1 MNRNEKFVITINR
14 ELGSGGHTVGE
25 KLAQKLGVKFYDKDA
40 LKTLEEKFDLSLE
53 DLERLKGQ
61 RHGWWA
67 DLSRLMMIGQGLDTD
82 LGMPKKADGSGI
94 LSAKDVFQSEVKVL
108 QDIAAEESC
117 VVTGRS
123 GFYALRDVPN
133 HVSILIQC
141 SMPNRVARVMRK
153 QNKTEEEARNII
165 NKIDEMRENYVKEYT
180 KTSRYDARNY
190 DLVISSDG
198 KTEDEIV
205 DLIISFIG
213 N

>member
-67 DLSRLMMIGQGLDTD
+67 DVSRLMLIGPGFDAD
-82 LGMPKKADGSGI
+82 LGMPKKADGNG
-94 LSAKDVFQSEVKVL
+94 LLTAKDVFQTETKLL
-108 QDIAAEESC
+108 QDLAAEGSC
-117 VVTGRS
+117 VITGRT

-133 HVSILIQC
+133 RLSILILC

-153 QNKTEEEARNII
+153 QNITEEEARDII
-165 NKIDEMRENYVKEYT
+165 NKIDEMRENYVKEFT
-180 KTSRYDARNY
+180 KSSRYDARNY